1 MIQRRHARLLD
12 PPSLADV
19 VEREEEQHVP
29 TGPPSPCPVVLARSL
44 PPSVVAA
51 HRAPAA
57 QRWPPR
63 TRRIAPSASRC
74 RRPSVAHATSHRRA
88 VSVATATVDRTTGG
102 WPPPLMHQ
110 AVMTVVALASRAM
123 LTDVACR
130 SPMSHTAHRCCSPL
144 ADVSPLAAL
153 ASHANA
159 RRSGLTPW
167 DAVVNVRSP
176 PLTPHAI
183 SNVARNRN
191 PDPWG
196 LGCFY
201 RRSGLG
207 SLKVLRLNWM
217 TTSSQGFR
225 PTIGSRG
232 F

>member
-1 MIQRRHARLLD
+1 VCATNRRRGRS
-12 PPSLADV
+12 PSLTP
-19 VEREEEQHVP
+19 R
-29 TGPPSPCPVVLARSL
+29 T
-44 PPSVVAA
+44 VVAA
-51 HRAPAA
+51 T
-57 QRWPPR
+57 
-63 TRRIAPSASRC
+63 TRSSGSR
-74 RRPSVAHATSHRRA
+74 
-88 VSVATATVDRTTGG
+88 G
-102 WPPPLMHQ
+102 L
-110 AVMTVVALASRAM
+110 VALASRAM